1 MTTTP
6 APTLA
11 PVKPGRRAVRSRPLR
26 PWYRNGSLIAGIVI
40 VGGAHP
46 GSGLRPR

>member
-11 PVKPGRRAVRSRPLR
+11 PVKPGRRPARSRSLSLARYGRASRNFAGPLR
-26 PWYRNGSLIAGIVI
+26 AAARV
-40 VGGAHP
+40 
-46 GSGLRPR
+46 R